1 MNDRDERMEKLMT
14 HPFDY
19 ENTLQGKKLVLS
31 YSFETGI
38 RKSVC
43 QVLRISS
50 GFWKDHRIE
59 IAYHKDRYAYHIEVH
74 DSCFLFYE

>member
-50 GFWKDHRIE
+50 GF
-59 IAYHKDRYAYHIEVH
+59 
-74 DSCFLFYE
+74 